1 MPSICIIARTSDNL
15 AQSGT
20 TEILHGYRGAVLKR
34 HGVLPP
40 NKTSATDEGLSPPGE
55 IEESYCALMASP
67 NGGLLDVSPHKLPDL
82 ATFLEERK
90 NALVELGCIVVVV
103 SPDPEAQHNGIAM
116 LNAIVP
122 ASVEPGTCHVLLVDC
137 PRNTPTES
145 AFAEL
150 FSSLHDRELG
160 GLVVPAVMNAS
171 RAFEEAQ
178 VHKLSVSALM
188 NGDDIEGEFR
198 AAREKGVSE
207 KKLLGLGRRLMAA
220 RTVVAAAREFG
231 PIYDALALPRIA
243 KDELMSVPDAS
254 PVSEA

>member
-34 HGVLPP
+34 HGMLPP
-40 NKTSATDEGLSPPGE
+40 NKTSDTDERLSPPGE
-55 IEESYCALMASP
+55 IEEPYCALICTP
-67 NGGLLDVSPHKLPDL
+67 DGGLIDVSPRALPQL
-82 ATFLEERK
+82 ATFLDERK
-90 NALVELGCIVVVV
+90 NALVELDCIVVIV
-103 SPDPEAQHNGIAM
+103 SPDLEAQHNSVAL

-122 ASVEPGTCHVLLVDC
+122 ASIEPGKCHVLLVDC

-150 FSSLHDRELG
+150 FSNLHERQLE
-160 GLVVPAVMNAS
+160 GLIVPTVMNAS

-178 VHKLSVSALM
+178 VHQLSVSALM
-188 NGDDIEGEFR
+188 NGADIEGEFR
-198 AAREKGVSE
+198 AAREKGVRE
-207 KKLLGLGRRLMAA
+207 KRLLAFGRRLMAA

-231 PIYDALALPRIA
+231 SVYDALGLPRIQ
-243 KDELMSVPDAS
+243 KTSR
-254 PVSEA
+254 